1 MSALV
6 MAFILRNL
14 MGFTTKIYKSACRT
28 ILHSLFAVG

>member
-14 MGFTTKIYKSACRT
+14 MGFTTKIHEPACRT
-28 ILHSLFAVG
+28 ILHSLYAVG